1 MTNCKAFAALLDL
14 YVDGEL
20 SPEEMLCVRDHLD
33 KCPACRAYVDDALAI
48 RASFPDAED
57 TEVPAG
63 FTEAVMTAVRQSGT
77 PAKAS
82 RRTPW
87 KKILLPLAAC
97 FAVAVLVL
105 PLRDLLSGSAK
116 TESAASLTAMD
127 TAVAES
133 AAVEEPAEAPVAE
146 EPAEAPAA
154 EEAPAALEQG
164 ALKSAGTT
172 TEDAAPQEKKAVDPY
187 EYATGTEAQDGGS
200 AEPAAGQAAEEAL
213 APTAYSGSPSPCATV
228 TLPPEGLQ
236 LDLLAGRTPDRE
248 TEGQTEFDLTA
259 QEYDT
264 LLVQLDESGLD
275 YTAQETA
282 DGDSG
287 LVLVIV
293 KAAN

>member
-1 MTNCKAFAALLDL
+1 MTNCKVFAALLDL

-20 SPEEMLCVRDHLD
+20 SPEEMLRVRDHLD
-33 KCPACRAYVDDALAI
+33 ECPACRAYVDDALAI

-57 TEVPAG
+57 TEIPDG
-63 FTEAVMTAVRQSGT
+63 FTEAVMTAVRQRGT

-87 KKILLPLAAC
+87 KKMLLPLAAC

-105 PLRDLLSGSAK
+105 PLRDLLSGGAK
-116 TESAASLTAMD
+116 MESAASLAAMD

-133 AAVEEPAEAPVAE
+133 AVEEPAEAP
-146 EPAEAPAA
+146 EA
-154 EEAPAALEQG
+154 EAPAALEQG
-164 ALKSAGTT
+164 ALKVAGTT
-172 TEDAAPQEKKAVDPY
+172 AEDAAPQEKKAIDLY
-187 EYATGTEAQDGGS
+187 ETAGTEAQDGGS
-200 AEPAAGQAAEEAL
+200 AEPAAGQAAEEE
-213 APTAYSGSPSPCATV
+213 APAMAVYSGSPFPCATV

-248 TEGQTEFDLTA
+248 SEGQAEFDLTA

-264 LLVQLDESGLD
+264 LLAQLDESGLD

-282 DGDSG
+282 DGNSG

>member
-20 SPEEMLCVRDHLD
+20 SPEEMLRVRDHLD

-133 AAVEEPAEAPVAE
+133 AAVEEPAEAP
-146 EPAEAPAA
+146 AA

-172 TEDAAPQEKKAVDPY
+172 AEDTAPQEKKAVDPY

>member
-1 MTNCKAFAALLDL
+1 MTNCKVFAALLDL

-20 SPEEMLCVRDHLD
+20 SPEEMLRVRDHLD
-33 KCPACRAYVDDALAI
+33 ECPACRAYVDDALAI

-57 TEVPAG
+57 TEIPDG
-63 FTEAVMTAVRQSGT
+63 FTEAVMTAVRQRGT

-87 KKILLPLAAC
+87 KKMLLPLAAC

-105 PLRDLLSGSAK
+105 PLRDLLSGGAK
-116 TESAASLTAMD
+116 MESAASLAAMD

-133 AAVEEPAEAPVAE
+133 AVEEPAEAP
-146 EPAEAPAA
+146 EA
-154 EEAPAALEQG
+154 EAPAALEQG
-164 ALKSAGTT
+164 ALKSAEITA
-172 TEDAAPQEKKAVDPY
+172 EDAAPQEKKTIDLY
-187 EYATGTEAQDGGS
+187 ETAGTEAQDGGS
-200 AEPAAGQAAEEAL
+200 AEPAAGQAAEEE
-213 APTAYSGSPSPCATV
+213 APAMAVYSGSPFPCATV

-248 TEGQTEFDLTA
+248 SEGQTEFDLTA

-264 LLVQLDESGLD
+264 LLAQLDESGLD

-282 DGDSG
+282 DGNSG

>member
-20 SPEEMLCVRDHLD
+20 SPEEMLRVRDHLD
-33 KCPACRAYVDDALAI
+33 ECPACRAYVDDALAI
-48 RASFPDAED
+48 RASFPDVED

-63 FTEAVMTAVRQSGT
+63 FTEAVMMAVRQSGT

-87 KKILLPLAAC
+87 EKMLLPLAAC

-105 PLRDLLSGSAK
+105 PLRDLFSGGAK
-116 TESAASLTAMD
+116 TESAASLAAMD

-133 AAVEEPAEAPVAE
+133 AAEEPAEAP
-146 EPAEAPAA
+146 EA
-154 EEAPAALEQG
+154 EAPAALEQG

-172 TEDAAPQEKKAVDPY
+172 AADTAPQEKKATDL
-187 EYATGTEAQDGGS
+187 YATASTEAQDGGS
-200 AEPAAGQAAEEAL
+200 AEPTAGQTAEEAP
-213 APTAYSGSPSPCATV
+213 AMAAYSGLPSPCATV
-228 TLPPEGLQ
+228 TLPPEGLR

-248 TEGQTEFDLTA
+248 SEGQAEFDLTA
-259 QEYDT
+259 QEYGT
-264 LLVQLDESGLD
+264 LLAQLDESGLD

-282 DGDSG
+282 DGNSG

>member
-1 MTNCKAFAALLDL
+1 MKLCEEYAALLDL

-20 SPEEMLCVRDHLD
+20 SLEELEQVQTHLD
-33 KCPACRAYVDDALAI
+33 ACPACRAYVDDALAI

-57 TEVPAG
+57 TEIPDG

-105 PLRDLLSGSAK
+105 PLRDLLSGGAK
-116 TESAASLTAMD
+116 MESAASLAAMD

-133 AAVEEPAEAPVAE
+133 AAVEEPAEAPE
-146 EPAEAPAA
+146 A

-164 ALKSAGTT
+164 ALKSAGPTAK
-172 TEDAAPQEKKAVDPY
+172 DASPQEKKAIDLY
-187 EYATGTEAQDGGS
+187 ETAGTEAQDGGS
-200 AEPAAGQAAEEAL
+200 AEPAAGQAVEEEAP
-213 APTAYSGSPSPCATV
+213 AMAAYSGSPFPCATV

-248 TEGQTEFDLTA
+248 SEGQAEFDLTA

-264 LLVQLDESGLD
+264 LLAQLDESGLD

>member
-1 MTNCKAFAALLDL
+1 MTNCKVFAALLDL

-20 SPEEMLCVRDHLD
+20 SPEEMLRVRDHLD
-33 KCPACRAYVDDALAI
+33 ECPACQAYVDDALAI

-57 TEVPAG
+57 TEIPDG
-63 FTEAVMTAVRQSGT
+63 FTEAVMTAVRQRGT

-87 KKILLPLAAC
+87 KKMLLPLAAC

-105 PLRDLLSGSAK
+105 PLRDLLSGGAK
-116 TESAASLTAMD
+116 MESAASLAAMD

-133 AAVEEPAEAPVAE
+133 AAVEEPAEAPE
-146 EPAEAPAA
+146 A

-164 ALKSAGTT
+164 ALKVAGTT
-172 TEDAAPQEKKAVDPY
+172 AEDAAPQEKKAIDLY
-187 EYATGTEAQDGGS
+187 ETAGTEAQDGGS
-200 AEPAAGQAAEEAL
+200 AEPAAGQAAEEG
-213 APTAYSGSPSPCATV
+213 APAMAVYSGSPFPCATV

-248 TEGQTEFDLTA
+248 SEGQAEFDLTA

-264 LLVQLDESGLD
+264 LLAQLDESGLD

-282 DGDSG
+282 DGNSG

>member
-20 SPEEMLCVRDHLD
+20 APEEMLRVRDHLD

-63 FTEAVMTAVRQSGT
+63 FTEAVITAVRQSGT

-133 AAVEEPAEAPVAE
+133 AAVK

-172 TEDAAPQEKKAVDPY
+172 AEDAAPQEKKAVDPY
-187 EYATGTEAQDGGS
+187 EYTTGTEAQDGGS

>member
-1 MTNCKAFAALLDL
+1 MTNCKVFAALLDL

-20 SPEEMLCVRDHLD
+20 SPEEMLRVRDHLD
-33 KCPACRAYVDDALAI
+33 ECPACRTYVDDALAI

-57 TEVPAG
+57 TEIPDG
-63 FTEAVMTAVRQSGT
+63 FTEAVMTAVRQRGT

-87 KKILLPLAAC
+87 KKMLLPLAAC

-105 PLRDLLSGSAK
+105 PLRDLLSGGAK
-116 TESAASLTAMD
+116 MESAASLAAMD

-133 AAVEEPAEAPVAE
+133 AVEEPAEAP
-146 EPAEAPAA
+146 EA
-154 EEAPAALEQG
+154 EAPAALEQG
-164 ALKSAGTT
+164 ALKSAEITA
-172 TEDAAPQEKKAVDPY
+172 EDAAPQEKKAIDLY
-187 EYATGTEAQDGGS
+187 ETAGTEAQDGGS
-200 AEPAAGQAAEEAL
+200 AEPAAGQAAEEE
-213 APTAYSGSPSPCATV
+213 APAMAVYSGSPFPCATV

-236 LDLLAGRTPDRE
+236 LNLLAGRTPDRE
-248 TEGQTEFDLTA
+248 SEGQAEFDLTA

-264 LLVQLDESGLD
+264 LLAQLDESGLD

-282 DGDSG
+282 DGNSG

>member
-20 SPEEMLCVRDHLD
+20 SPEEMLRVRDHLD

-133 AAVEEPAEAPVAE
+133 AAVEEPAEAP
-146 EPAEAPAA
+146 AA

-172 TEDAAPQEKKAVDPY
+172 AEDAAPQEKKAVDPY
-187 EYATGTEAQDGGS
+187 EYTTGTEAQDGGS
-200 AEPAAGQAAEEAL
+200 AEPATGQAAEEAL

>member
-1 MTNCKAFAALLDL
+1 MTNCKVFAALLDL

-20 SPEEMLCVRDHLD
+20 SPEEMLRVRDHLD
-33 KCPACRAYVDDALAI
+33 ECPACRAYVDDALAI

-57 TEVPAG
+57 TEIPDG
-63 FTEAVMTAVRQSGT
+63 FTEAVMTAVRQRGT

-87 KKILLPLAAC
+87 KKMLLPLAAC

-105 PLRDLLSGSAK
+105 PLRDLLSGGAK
-116 TESAASLTAMD
+116 MESAASLAAMD

-133 AAVEEPAEAPVAE
+133 AVEEPAEAP
-146 EPAEAPAA
+146 EA
-154 EEAPAALEQG
+154 EAPAALEQG
-164 ALKSAGTT
+164 ALKSAEITA
-172 TEDAAPQEKKAVDPY
+172 EDAAPQEKKAIDLY
-187 EYATGTEAQDGGS
+187 ETAGTEAQDGGS
-200 AEPAAGQAAEEAL
+200 AEPAAGQAAEEAP
-213 APTAYSGSPSPCATV
+213 AMAVYSGSPFPCATV

-248 TEGQTEFDLTA
+248 SEGQAEFDLTA

-264 LLVQLDESGLD
+264 LLAQLDESGLD

-282 DGDSG
+282 DGNSG

>member
-20 SPEEMLCVRDHLD
+20 SPEEMLRIRDHLD
-33 KCPACRAYVDDALAI
+33 ECPACRAYVDDALAI

-57 TEVPAG
+57 TEVPDG

-105 PLRDLLSGSAK
+105 PLRDLLSGGAK
-116 TESAASLTAMD
+116 TESAASLAAMD

-133 AAVEEPAEAPVAE
+133 AAVEE
-146 EPAEAPAA
+146 PAA

-172 TEDAAPQEKKAVDPY
+172 AEDASPQEKKAIDLY
-187 EYATGTEAQDGGS
+187 ETAGTEAQDGGS
-200 AEPAAGQAAEEAL
+200 AEPAAGQALEEAP
-213 APTAYSGSPSPCATV
+213 AMAAYSGSLLPCATV

-248 TEGQTEFDLTA
+248 SEGQAEFDLTA

-264 LLVQLDESGLD
+264 LLAQLDESGLD

-282 DGDSG
+282 DGNSG

-293 KAAN
+293 KTAN

>member
-1 MTNCKAFAALLDL
+1 MTNCKVFAALLDL

-20 SPEEMLCVRDHLD
+20 SPEEMLRVRDHLD
-33 KCPACRAYVDDALAI
+33 ECPACRAYVDDALAI

-57 TEVPAG
+57 TEIPDG
-63 FTEAVMTAVRQSGT
+63 FTEAVMTAVRQRGT

-87 KKILLPLAAC
+87 KKMLLPLAAC

-105 PLRDLLSGSAK
+105 PLRDLLSGGAK
-116 TESAASLTAMD
+116 MESAASLAAMD

-133 AAVEEPAEAPVAE
+133 AVEEPAEAP
-146 EPAEAPAA
+146 EA
-154 EEAPAALEQG
+154 EAPAALEQG
-164 ALKSAGTT
+164 ALKSAEITA
-172 TEDAAPQEKKAVDPY
+172 EDAAPQEKKAIDLY
-187 EYATGTEAQDGGS
+187 ETAGTEAQDGGS
-200 AEPAAGQAAEEAL
+200 AEPAAGQAAEEE
-213 APTAYSGSPSPCATV
+213 APAMAAYSGSPFPCATV

-248 TEGQTEFDLTA
+248 SEGQAEFDLTA

-264 LLVQLDESGLD
+264 LLAQLDESGLD

-282 DGDSG
+282 DGNSG

>member
-20 SPEEMLCVRDHLD
+20 SPEEMLRVRDHLD

-133 AAVEEPAEAPVAE
+133 AAVEEPAEAP
-146 EPAEAPAA
+146 
-154 EEAPAALEQG
+154 AALEQG

-172 TEDAAPQEKKAVDPY
+172 AEDAAPQEKKAVDPY
-187 EYATGTEAQDGGS
+187 EYTTGTEAQDGGS
-200 AEPAAGQAAEEAL
+200 AEPATGQAAEEAL

>member
-1 MTNCKAFAALLDL
+1 MTNSKVCAALLDL

-20 SPEEMLCVRDHLD
+20 SPEEMLRVRDHLD
-33 KCPACRAYVDDALAI
+33 ECPACRAYVDDALAI

-57 TEVPAG
+57 TEIPDG
-63 FTEAVMTAVRQSGT
+63 FTEAVMTAVRQRGT

-87 KKILLPLAAC
+87 KKMLLPLAAC

-105 PLRDLLSGSAK
+105 PLRDLLSGGAK
-116 TESAASLTAMD
+116 MESAASLAAMD

-133 AAVEEPAEAPVAE
+133 AVEEPAEAP
-146 EPAEAPAA
+146 EA
-154 EEAPAALEQG
+154 EAPAALEQG
-164 ALKSAGTT
+164 ALKSAEITA
-172 TEDAAPQEKKAVDPY
+172 EDAAPQEKKAIDLY
-187 EYATGTEAQDGGS
+187 ETAGTEAQDGGS
-200 AEPAAGQAAEEAL
+200 AEPAAGQAAEEE
-213 APTAYSGSPSPCATV
+213 APAMAVYSGSPFPCATV

-248 TEGQTEFDLTA
+248 SEGQAEFDLTA

-264 LLVQLDESGLD
+264 LRAQLDESGLD

-282 DGDSG
+282 DGNSG

>member
-1 MTNCKAFAALLDL
+1 MTNCKVFAALLDL

-20 SPEEMLCVRDHLD
+20 SPEEMLRVQDHLD
-33 KCPACRAYVDDALAI
+33 ECPACRAYVDDALAI

-57 TEVPAG
+57 TEIPDG

-105 PLRDLLSGSAK
+105 PLRDLLSGGAK
-116 TESAASLTAMD
+116 MESAASLAAMD

-133 AAVEEPAEAPVAE
+133 AAVEEPAEAPE
-146 EPAEAPAA
+146 A

-164 ALKSAGTT
+164 ALKSAGPTA
-172 TEDAAPQEKKAVDPY
+172 EDAAPQEKKAIDLY
-187 EYATGTEAQDGGS
+187 ETAGTEAQDGGS
-200 AEPAAGQAAEEAL
+200 AEPAAGQAVEEAP
-213 APTAYSGSPSPCATV
+213 AMAVYSGSLLPCATV

-248 TEGQTEFDLTA
+248 SEGQAEFDLTA

-264 LLVQLDESGLD
+264 LLAQLDESGLD

-282 DGDSG
+282 DGSSG

>member
-1 MTNCKAFAALLDL
+1 MTNCKVFAALLDL

-20 SPEEMLCVRDHLD
+20 SPEEMLRVRDHLD
-33 KCPACRAYVDDALAI
+33 ECPACRAYVDDALAI

-57 TEVPAG
+57 TEIPDG
-63 FTEAVMTAVRQSGT
+63 FTEAVMTAVRQRGT

-87 KKILLPLAAC
+87 KKMLLPLAAC

-105 PLRDLLSGSAK
+105 PLRDLLSGGAK
-116 TESAASLTAMD
+116 MESAASLAAMD

-133 AAVEEPAEAPVAE
+133 AAVEEPAEAPE
-146 EPAEAPAA
+146 A

-164 ALKSAGTT
+164 ALKVAGTT
-172 TEDAAPQEKKAVDPY
+172 AEDAAPQEKKAIDLY
-187 EYATGTEAQDGGS
+187 ETAGTEAQDGGS
-200 AEPAAGQAAEEAL
+200 AEPAAGQAAEEE
-213 APTAYSGSPSPCATV
+213 APAMAAYSGSPFPCATV

-248 TEGQTEFDLTA
+248 SEGQAEFDLTA

-264 LLVQLDESGLD
+264 LLAQLDESGLD

-282 DGDSG
+282 DGNSG